1 VNYVDQAIQL
11 IDRQIAELQ
20 EVRRRL
26 VGIGANTGVTPL
38 RRRTVSPEVRKRMAD
53 SQRKRWEA
61 AKAKKKQPNHKQN
74 EK

>member
-26 VGIGANTGVTPL
+26 VGIGTATGVAPPL
-38 RRRTVSPEVRKRMAD
+38 RRRTVSPEVRKRMAE
-53 SQRKRWEA
+53 SQRKRWE
-61 AKAKKKQPNHKQN
+61 KAKRKQPNGNKQS